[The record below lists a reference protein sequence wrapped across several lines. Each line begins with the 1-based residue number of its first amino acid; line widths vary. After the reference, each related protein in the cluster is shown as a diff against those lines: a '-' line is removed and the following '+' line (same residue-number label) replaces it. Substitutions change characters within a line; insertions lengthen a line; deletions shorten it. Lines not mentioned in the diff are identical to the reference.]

1 MSSDFVIK
9 LHSVDGGRF
18 KKILEACSGLA
29 GVCETCDWFNP
40 SIQDPMRGHRCHSI
54 GYCPAATLSPKL
66 QSYLWEKLSLPSKT
80 PATEFKHEKVSTLEE
95 LDSLEES
102 LVVAGYTWGLDNA
115 WEPESSRSFWHGWRN
130 AQIDR
135 GRIPPDAESTSL
147 ARAVVGILNER
158 LTSKS

>member
-9 LHSVDGGRF
+9 LHAIDGGRF

-66 QSYLWEKLSLPSKT
+66 QSYLWEKLSSDDEQPS
-80 PATEFKHEKVSTLEE
+80 PFNSFLSSTLTEAQ
-95 LDSLEES
+95 SNPKI
-102 LVVAGYTWGLDNA
+102 GL
-115 WEPESSRSFWHGWRN
+115 
-130 AQIDR
+130 
-135 GRIPPDAESTSL
+135 
-147 ARAVVGILNER
+147 GILLSCGIIDASGNITEEFGGT
-158 LTSKS
+158 LPAKPKEN

>member
-1 MSSDFVIK
+1 MPSDFVIK
-9 LHSVDGGRF
+9 LHAIDGGRF

-66 QSYLWEKLSLPSKT
+66 QSYLWAKLSLPMPSSKT
-80 PATEFKHEKVSTLEE
+80 PAPEFKHEKVSTLDE

-102 LVVAGYTWGLDNA
+102 LVVAGYKWGLDNA

-135 GRIPPDAESTSL
+135 GRIPPDVESTSL
-147 ARAVVGILNER
+147 ARAVVDRMSESL
-158 LTSKS
+158 K